1 MIFKT
6 RSGTGWPSFFDY
18 YKGSI
23 ETKIDYKLIYPRV
36 EYRCA
41 VCEGHHGHVFND
53 GPKPTFKRYCNKWK
67 SIKIYTFNLIFSH
80 FIDVN
85 TCSNQNDCKYYRLI
99 LNYNIN

>member
-1 MIFKT
+1 MNIVMVTTFVLRVVQNFFIRLRSMIL
-6 RSGTGWPSFFDY
+6 GTGWPSFFDY

-53 GPKPTFKRYCNKWK
+53 GPKPTFKRYCNNGKVLK
-67 SIKIYTFNLIFSH
+67 FIPSI
-80 FIDVN
+80 
-85 TCSNQNDCKYYRLI
+85 
-99 LNYNIN
+99 